1 MLVKNMNNF
10 FGKILHDVR
19 TREGFVR
26 IAIFLFIAG
35 AYNLKHVA
43 SLIFMILFF
52 LSIYTLFKPIEK
64 VQLTKVE
71 KYVFIFLM
79 VYFLWFVI
87 TALIPGWE
95 YNQTKR
101 LGTEL
106 RFILAIPIYILL
118 RQIKGLLLPL
128 WYGVTVALWL
138 GFVVSVYQ
146 VYVLHVEAAGGYG
159 KLLLGPMSVLYMFMF
174 LSRKGWANNIKL
186 KAFTVATIIVGVVPV
201 ALSGARTAYIMLPVL
216 ALLWVVMNYNWRRQV
231 VLIAGLACVL
241 SGIYFGSEKVRN
253 GVDTAVNG
261 AANYNVSKKSDK
273 KSLGSTETRLEMMK
287 AAYLIT
293 RDNPIF
299 GIGSGNLQETS
310 KIYIKEGLYHEYVG
324 GFEHL
329 HNIYADNSAKKG
341 IPGLLLT
348 LIMFFVPLWYFLKKK
363 KVYYLPAAIG
373 FYYITGEIV
382 AGLTIV
388 APIDRG
394 NFVAISLIVISISF
408 SEIVRNIEKKET
420 AA

>member
-1 MLVKNMNNF
+1 MKDFLNKT
-10 FGKILHDVR
+10 LHDIR

-26 IAIFLFIAG
+26 IAVFLFIAG

-64 VQLTKVE
+64 IQLTKME

-101 LGTEL
+101 LGVEL

-128 WYGVTVALWL
+128 WYGVTIALWL
-138 GFVVSVYQ
+138 GFIVSIYQ

-159 KLLLGPMSVLYMFMF
+159 KLLLGPMSVLYIFMF
-174 LSRKGWANNIKL
+174 LSRKDWANNIKL
-186 KAFTVATIIVGVVPV
+186 KVFTVATVIVGVVPV

-231 VLIAGLACVL
+231 VLIACLACVL
-241 SGIYFGSEKVRN
+241 SGIYFSSEKVRD
-253 GVDTAVNG
+253 GVDRAIDG
-261 AANYNVSKKSDK
+261 ATQYSKSTNDMSKRA
-273 KSLGSTETRLEMMK
+273 LGSTETRLEMIK

-299 GIGSGNLQETS
+299 GIGSGNFKKVS
-310 KIYIKEGLYHEYVG
+310 KKYIEKGLYHQDVG
-324 GFEHL
+324 NFDHF

-348 LIMFFVPLWYFLKKK
+348 LIMFFIPLWYFLKKK

-373 FYYITGEIV
+373 FYFIAGEIV

-394 NFVAISLIVISISF
+394 NFIAISLIIISICF
-408 SEIVRNIEKKET
+408 SEIVRYIGNKEKIV
-420 AA
+420 